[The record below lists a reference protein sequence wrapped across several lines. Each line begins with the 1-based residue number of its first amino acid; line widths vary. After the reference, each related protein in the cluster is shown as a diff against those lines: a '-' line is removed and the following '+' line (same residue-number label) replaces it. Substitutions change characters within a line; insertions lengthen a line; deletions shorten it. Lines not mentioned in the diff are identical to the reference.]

1 MANEV
6 EKGSDAQL
14 TFDNQGLMSG
24 EDVRTGFISGLNFR
38 NKAVQYTVVN
48 GLAFF
53 EGDIALGTVEE
64 MERQSGLVERA
75 AADEGLIAHGVV
87 ITGAQYRW
95 PNALMP
101 YTIDPALPNKQRV
114 TDAISH
120 YHANTGLRFVERT
133 AANASQYPNYVRVF
147 RGDGCWSYVGMQG
160 GMQNLS
166 LADGCSTGNTIHEF
180 GHAWGLWH
188 EQSREDR
195 DAFVT
200 IHWQNIQTDPIDQSS
215 NFNQHI
221 SDGDDIGSYDYGSLM
236 HYGRYAFSK
245 NGLPTITP
253 KQSGVTIGQR
263 NGLSAGDI
271 AALHHIYRTIHHNLT
286 VSQTY
291 ATPSSKNA
299 WAYFAGLGWRRIHPN
314 APDGVNNIL
323 MLLASSRAYNRKV
336 HADIDGSYVYRAY
349 GT

>member
-1 MANEV
+1 MANDI

-14 TFDNQGLMSG
+14 ALDNQGLMSG
-24 EDVRTGFISGLNFR
+24 GDVRTGFISGLNFQ

-53 EGDIALGTVEE
+53 EGDIVLGTVEQ

-75 AADEGLIAHGVV
+75 ASDGAIAHGVV

-101 YTIDPALPNKQRV
+101 YTIDAALPNKQRV
-114 TDAISH
+114 TDAIAH
-120 YHANTGLRFVERT
+120 YHANTNLRFVERT

-147 RGDGCWSYVGMQG
+147 KEDGCWSYVGMQG

-166 LADGCSTGNTIHEF
+166 LADGCSTGSTIHEL

-195 DAFVT
+195 DAYIT
-200 IHWQNIQTDPIDQSS
+200 IHWENIESGKAS

-221 SDGDDIGSYDYGSLM
+221 SDGDDIGSYDYGSIM

-271 AALHHIYRTIHHNLT
+271 AALHHIYQTTHNNLT

-291 ATPSSKNA
+291 ATPGSKNA

-314 APDGVNNIL
+314 ATDGVTNTL
-323 MLLASSRAYNRKV
+323 ALLASSRAYNRKV
-336 HADIDGSYVYRAY
+336 HASLDGSYVYSAY